1 MTERERFDLIDR
13 YFRNE
18 LSSAEQE
25 TFQQMWAT
33 DEEFADEVAYHE
45 LVDEFILDAGLID
58 VKSKLRHYTTQDAKT
73 TKPGSP
79 SKAFSNLNLGLLAG
93 FAALIS
99 VAIFLALAPGFFG
112 HQETTGNTQHP
123 ESQKRTPSLPPFDS
137 MVLPEL
143 LAKQEKKTGTNKDSE
158 EAKGQK
164 NQSGSSEQTRKQF
177 SKDGNDQTKG
187 GEGDQKPEP
196 IQALKPSVE
205 VEQSVVPEI
214 EAQTPSISKTRAD
227 LSKEIQDSLKRLAC
241 KGVDING
248 QVTVIP
254 TCKDKRNGKL
264 KIRKETIS
272 GGEPPY
278 RYNFSENGSFQK
290 SLIKEKLR
298 SGAYRVRVKDSRG
311 CVSLITANAY
321 IKAKECGKRS
331 FTFVP
336 SRESEWEFPFKNKQ
350 ASGSVRIYN
359 EKGEQVY
366 RTTVNQGVPA
376 AWRGRNNSGQTC
388 SIGLYRVVL
397 NPEEGN
403 ARIWL
408 LTLIR

>member
-99 VAIFLALAPGFFG
+99 VAIFLALDPGFFG
-112 HQETTGNTQHP
+112 HQETTGSTQHSG
-123 ESQKRTPSLPPFDS
+123 SQRRTPSLPPFDS

-143 LAKQEKKTGTNKDSE
+143 LAKQEKKTGTNKDPE
-158 EAKGQK
+158 EAKDQK
-164 NQSGSSEQTRKQF
+164 NQSGSSEQARKQF
-177 SKDGNDQTKG
+177 SKDGDDQTKG
-187 GEGDQKPEP
+187 GEGDQKPEL

-214 EAQTPSISKTRAD
+214 EAKTPSISKTRAD

-321 IKAKECGKRS
+321 IKAKKCGKRS

-336 SRESEWEFPFKNKQ
+336 SRESEWEFPFKNQQ

-359 EKGEQVY
+359 EKGERVY

-376 AWRGRNNSGQTC
+376 AWRGRNSSGQTC
-388 SIGLYRVVL
+388 SIGLYRVVF

>member
-99 VAIFLALAPGFFG
+99 VAIFLALDPGFFG
-112 HQETTGNTQHP
+112 HQETTGSTQHP
-123 ESQKRTPSLPPFDS
+123 GSQKRTPSRPPFDS

-143 LAKQEKKTGTNKDSE
+143 LAKQEKKTGTNKDPE
-158 EAKGQK
+158 EAKDQK

-214 EAQTPSISKTRAD
+214 EAKTPSISKTKAD

-311 CVSLITANAY
+311 CVGLITANAY
-321 IKAKECGKRS
+321 IKAKKCGKRS

-376 AWRGRNNSGQTC
+376 AWRGRNSSGQTC
-388 SIGLYRVVL
+388 SIGLYRVVF

>member
-99 VAIFLALAPGFFG
+99 VAIFLALDPGFFG
-112 HQETTGNTQHP
+112 HQETTGSTQHP
-123 ESQKRTPSLPPFDS
+123 GSQKRTPSRPPFDS

-143 LAKQEKKTGTNKDSE
+143 LAKQEKKTGTNKDPE
-158 EAKGQK
+158 EAKDQK
-164 NQSGSSEQTRKQF
+164 NQSGSSEQARKQF
-177 SKDGNDQTKG
+177 SKDGSDQTKG

-290 SLIKEKLR
+290 SSIKEKLR

-311 CVSLITANAY
+311 CVGLITANAY
-321 IKAKECGKRS
+321 IKAKKCGKRS

-336 SRESEWEFPFKNKQ
+336 SRESEWEFPFKNQQ

-376 AWRGRNNSGQTC
+376 AWRGRNSSGQTC
-388 SIGLYRVVL
+388 SIGLYRVVF